1 MLPRIHMIVTSLIC
15 WKNVHSSLTSV
26 EVCCLCQI
34 TFANARA
41 QILVYRKKLN
51 SSIIS
56 FLLWVNIRL
65 RMATKEL
72 FCWGGS
78 FLLKRLR
85 LFLWLTKDEILDN
98 WPNPLHRKP
107 RLVDESTELI
117 FRAS

>member
-1 MLPRIHMIVTSLIC
+1 
-15 WKNVHSSLTSV
+15 
-26 EVCCLCQI
+26 
-34 TFANARA
+34 
-41 QILVYRKKLN
+41 
-51 SSIIS
+51 
-56 FLLWVNIRL
+56 
-65 RMATKEL
+65 MATKEL